1 MRRTYPA
8 VFMLAL
14 TLVLLAGSAVSSQ
27 PKQAGDQKPTV
38 VVASDLHGNDLLRLC
53 SSELTSE
60 LGFCIGYIEGIRD
73 GVVFEA
79 VGHNAKPLFAIS
91 DKVTSEQLKDVV
103 VKWLK
108 QNPETRHKPAGM
120 LTIFALE
127 AAFPPESPK

>member
-1 MRRTYPA
+1 MRCTYPA
-8 VFMLAL
+8 VFMLAF

-27 PKQAGDQKPTV
+27 PKQAGDQKPVLV
-38 VVASDLHGNDLLRLC
+38 VVSDLQGNELLRLC

-79 VGHNAKPLFAIS
+79 IGGKAKPIFLIP

-103 VKWLK
+103 VKSLK
-108 QNPETRHKPAGM
+108 DHPETRHKPAGM
-120 LTIFALE
+120 LTIFALRE
-127 AAFPPESPK
+127 AFPPEA